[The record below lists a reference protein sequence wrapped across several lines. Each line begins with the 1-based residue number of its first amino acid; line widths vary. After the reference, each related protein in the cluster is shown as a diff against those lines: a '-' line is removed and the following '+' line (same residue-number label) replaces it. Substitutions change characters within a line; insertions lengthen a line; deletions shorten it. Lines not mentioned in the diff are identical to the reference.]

1 MQTKLYVGN
10 IPWSTTEEELRNLF
24 EAYGEVKSIK
34 IILDR
39 ETQKSRGFAFV
50 EFVDEASTMDAIEQ
64 ENDRE
69 FNGRRL
75 KVSPATE
82 RERGSRDDRGPREP
96 RNDAGPREGAP
107 RDNGNQRSNNNG
119 QRPDNGG
126 QRRTRSNKRRDDY
139 AE

>member
-10 IPWSTTEEELRNLF
+10 VPWSTTEAELFDLF
-24 EAYGEVKSIK
+24 TAYGAVKSAK

-50 EFVDEASTMDAIEQ
+50 EFMDEPSAQDAVDQ

-75 KVSPATE
+75 KVNFATE
-82 RERGSRDDRGPREP
+82 RDRNAPRDDRPREP
-96 RNDAGPREGAP
+96 RNDARPP
-107 RDNGNQRSNNNG
+107 SNTNNNNK
-119 QRPDNGG
+119 DG
-126 QRRTRSNKRRDDY
+126 QRRSRSNKRRDDY

>member
-10 IPWSTTEEELRNLF
+10 VPWSTTEAELF
-24 EAYGEVKSIK
+24 ELFSVYGTVRSAK

-39 ETQKSRGFAFV
+39 ETNRSRGFAFV
-50 EFVDEASTMDAIEQ
+50 EFEDEPSAQDAVDQ

-75 KVSPATE
+75 KVNFATE
-82 RERGSRDDRGPREP
+82 RERNAPRDDRPREP
-96 RNDAGPREGAP
+96 RNDARP
-107 RDNGNQRSNNNG
+107 RDNGNQRPSTTNNNN
-119 QRPDNGG
+119 RDG
-126 QRRTRSNKRRDDY
+126 QRRSRPNKRRDDY